1 MPCLSHGHRAQAPD
15 FPLVSED
22 RDRHDEILRYLLP
35 LLDAIVRPPLLEV
48 RLSRQIVPIR
58 RHQLSHSVL
67 RLHHRECGKRLYCS
81 LTIATVSLAH
91 AKLLVT
97 SLQRRVNQ
105 TRRGSRVTNIGHLP
119 GVRT

>member
-35 LLDAIVRPPLLEV
+35 LLDAIVRPRLLEV
-48 RLSRQIVPIR
+48 RLFRQIVPIR

-67 RLHHRECGKRLYCS
+67 RLHHHECGKRL
-81 LTIATVSLAH
+81 
-91 AKLLVT
+91 
-97 SLQRRVNQ
+97 
-105 TRRGSRVTNIGHLP
+105 
-119 GVRT
+119 